1 MECRPNIRDIP
12 TLELIIL
19 SESLKI
25 GDTNMVNAILKKTVE
40 GVKNGQT
47 AKRNSG
53 ATPDTSTIVFETQ
66 KGSTGITK
74 R

>member
-1 MECRPNIRDIP
+1 MERRPNIRDIP

-40 GVKNGQT
+40 GV
-47 AKRNSG
+47 NSSTDSG
-53 ATPDTSTIVFETQ
+53 SQDSGSNPDTSTIVYENI
-66 KGSTGITK
+66 KID
-74 R
+74 